1 MWLVGKSFNLYI
13 SEIENRFLMV
23 NIPFYLK
30 YSLGKVS
37 LQCTNLGTKID
48 VGSYNY
54 NSYSF
59 YQVRCAFQRYFAS
72 GKQ

>member
-1 MWLVGKSFNLYI
+1 MRLVGKSFDLYI

-54 NSYSF
+54 SYSF
-59 YQVRCAFQRYFAS
+59 YQVRCAFQRYFTS